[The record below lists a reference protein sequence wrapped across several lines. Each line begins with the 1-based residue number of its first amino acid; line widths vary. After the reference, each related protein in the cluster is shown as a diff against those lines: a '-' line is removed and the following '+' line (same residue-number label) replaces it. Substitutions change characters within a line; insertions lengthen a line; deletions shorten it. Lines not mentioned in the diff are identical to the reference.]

1 MMKAFAIGLV
11 LMGFAVGA
19 SAQGKNDPVIMTID
33 GKPVYKSEFE
43 RTFFKNY
50 QKDTVTKADID
61 EYIDLFVNF
70 KLKVK
75 EAHAQQLDTVPTLQR
90 ELAGYRRQLAKP
102 YLIDKEMTE
111 ALIKEAYN
119 RTKTEVR
126 ASHILISVKENAEPA
141 DTLKA
146 YEQAMGIRKRI
157 LAGEDFAT
165 VAKSKGGSSD
175 PSAAQNG
182 GDLGYFTAFKMVY
195 PFESAAYRLKVG
207 EVSMPVRTQ
216 FGYHIIKKTDER
228 PARGE
233 FKGLHIWVSKDNYPG
248 VEGQK
253 RAQEIYEQL
262 NSGADFGELA
272 KKYSDDTRTGR
283 NGGEMPWFGVGK
295 YPLEFEEEVY
305 KISENGQLSE
315 PFQTPYGWHIVRR
328 VDYKDIGS
336 YEELKPK
343 LKQQIQRDSR
353 ANKSQESFV
362 NKLKSEYKFKTK
374 AEKYL
379 PLIEAQLDSTIF
391 LGEWKYEPIKK
402 GSKYLFKYAD
412 VVVTVDSFA
421 TFIEARQRKE
431 RTRDVSQYLNDKYKL
446 FVQQSILD
454 YEDSRLEAKHEDFK
468 NLVQEY
474 RDGILIFEL
483 IKQEVWDKAQKD
495 SAGLAEFYADNKS
508 KFMWDKRSDATIYR
522 CKNKEVALQVKGLLD
537 KGIERDSIMKVV
549 NASSALNVSTEVG
562 KFEHKDKAILS
573 NLNKGISQIISE
585 NGSFYV
591 VNVRE
596 ILEAEPKKLNEAR
609 GLVVAKYQEYLDENW
624 IKSLR
629 AKYPYT
635 INEDVLYSVKMK
647 K

>member
-1 MMKAFAIGLV
+1 MIKAFAIGLV
-11 LMGFAVGA
+11 LIGFALKAG
-19 SAQGKNDPVIMTID
+19 AQGKNDPVIMTIE
-33 GKPVYKSEFE
+33 GEPVYKSEFE

-50 QKDTVTKADID
+50 QKDTVTRADID
-61 EYIDLFVNF
+61 EYIDLFINF
-70 KLKVK
+70 KLKVR
-75 EAHAQQLDTVPTLQR
+75 EAHAKQLDTIPSLQR
-90 ELAGYRRQLAKP
+90 ELEGYRRQLAKP
-102 YLIDKEMTE
+102 YLVDKEMTE
-111 ALIKEAYN
+111 ALIKEAYE
-119 RTKTEVR
+119 RTKKEVR

-146 YEQAMGIRKRI
+146 YEQAMAIRKRI
-157 LAGEDFAT
+157 LSGEDFAT
-165 VAKSKGGSSD
+165 VAKGKGGSAD

-195 PFESAAYRLKVG
+195 PFESAAYKLKVG

-233 FKGLHIWVSKDNYPG
+233 FKGLHIWVSNDNHPG
-248 VEGQK
+248 VQGQK
-253 RAQEIYEQL
+253 RAQEIYDQL
-262 NSGADFGELA
+262 KNGADFAELA

-295 YPLEFEEEVY
+295 YPVEFEEEVFQL
-305 KISENGQLSE
+305 SENGQLSE
-315 PFQTPYGWHIVRR
+315 PFLTPYGWHIVKRI
-328 VDYKDIGS
+328 DYKGIGS

-353 ANKSQESFV
+353 ANKSQESFI
-362 NKLKSEYKFKTK
+362 NKLKQEYKFKTK
-374 AEKYL
+374 ASKYL
-379 PLIEAQLDSTIF
+379 PLLQKQLDSSIF
-391 LGEWKYEPIKK
+391 QGEWEYTPMKK

-412 VVVTVDSFA
+412 VMVSVDSFA
-421 TFIEARQRKE
+421 SYIEARQRKE
-431 RTRDVSQYLNDKYKL
+431 RARDLSQYLNDKYKY

-454 YEDSRLEAKHEDFK
+454 YEDSQLEKKHEDFK

-508 KFMWDKRSDATIYR
+508 QFMWDTRSDAVIYR
-522 CKNKEVALQVKGLLD
+522 CKNKEVALQVKTMLD

-549 NASSALNVSTEVG
+549 NASSALNVSTEIG
-562 KFEHKDKAILS
+562 KFEHKEKEIL
-573 NLNKGISQIISE
+573 NDLNKGVSQIISK

-591 VNVRE
+591 VKVNE
-596 ILEAEPKKLNEAR
+596 IIEEQPKKLNEAR